1 MKNESTQSSNPN
13 CPIWDKTTN
22 GVKTETELMMTE
34 YEVRGRIPMQNF
46 GFNSDFHYID
56 ASFEKKVRTQ
66 FSMSDDPKLRF
77 NNNQ

>member
-1 MKNESTQSSNPN
+1 
-13 CPIWDKTTN
+13 
-22 GVKTETELMMTE
+22 MTE

-46 GFNSDFHYID
+46 GFNSDF